1 MNWFFLAVALIVTI
15 IVLTQT
21 LSKKLPEKESFL
33 WMFGCLVIIVLS
45 IFPKSMDNIA
55 RFVGVDYPPSMFFLI
70 AILFLALLIFRLY
83 TQMEDNKRKCDI
95 LARKVALLEKQM
107 EEIADINNMDNRKL
121 GS

>member
-55 RFVGVDYPPSMFFLI
+55 KFVGVDYPPSMFFLI